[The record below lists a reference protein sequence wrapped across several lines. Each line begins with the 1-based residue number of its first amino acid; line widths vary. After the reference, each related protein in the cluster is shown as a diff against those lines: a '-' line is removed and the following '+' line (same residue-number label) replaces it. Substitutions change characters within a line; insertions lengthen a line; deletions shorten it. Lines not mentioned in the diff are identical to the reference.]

1 MGIRSLGGIA
11 LGNRICVTMF
21 IVVKRRHDV
30 DYINVKMSYNVK
42 VLKYWKVK
50 SVKA

>member
-1 MGIRSLGGIA
+1 MGGIA
-11 LGNRICVTMF
+11 LGNRICVTVF
-21 IVVKRRHDV
+21 IVVKRYQDE
-30 DYINVKMSYNVK
+30 DCINVKTCYNVK

>member
-1 MGIRSLGGIA
+1 
-11 LGNRICVTMF
+11 MF
-21 IVVKRRHDV
+21 IVVKIRHDE
-30 DYINVKMSYNVK
+30 DYLNVKMSYNVK